1 MAAFN
6 KFNCFARDLAKGVHD
21 LSTDTFKIRLTNA
34 APGATMD
41 LISCIT
47 TIATGNG
54 WATDVALAIADATA
68 TVATYAVFF
77 TDVTIDNSAGA
88 DPCAT
93 FRYVVVYNDTPAT
106 PGDYV
111 TDPLVGWYDYGTAVV
126 LSSGEKFVID
136 FDSTQGCIRVA

>member
-6 KFNCFARDLAKGVHD
+6 KFNCFARDLAKGVHN
-21 LSTDTFKIRLTNA
+21 LSTHVFKIRLTNT

-41 LISCIT
+41 KISCIT

-68 TVATYAVFF
+68 TVATYALFF
-77 TDVTIDNSAGA
+77 TDVTIDNSAGS

-93 FRYVVVYNDTPAT
+93 FRYVVIYNSNDAT
-106 PGDYV
+106 NH
-111 TDPLVGWYDYGTAVV
+111 LVGWYDYGTAVV

-136 FDSTQGCIRVA
+136 FDSTNGCIRVA